1 MTLQM
6 VACRKHFTFPFVRR
20 REAPAGI
27 CFFYENHTF
36 VHFGPFSFRGCVLFF
51 FGFVHCNLGLNYSCM
66 GLIVPRVVFG
76 FVVLGSCCF
85 TINFHCVID
94 LVGEI
99 NLQKCK
105 NVTPSQQRQHGDE
118 TWQNAKQLVVEIVK
132 NQKTQTQIN
141 SIAATIVSVV
151 SYFCEWQWLSCN
163 CSIWFQRIVV
173 NIDIAMTLRHAAKID
188 CDTIDMINRCTDFF
202 S

>member
-1 MTLQM
+1 
-6 VACRKHFTFPFVRR
+6 
-20 REAPAGI
+20 
-27 CFFYENHTF
+27 
-36 VHFGPFSFRGCVLFF
+36 
-51 FGFVHCNLGLNYSCM
+51 M

-105 NVTPSQQRQHGDE
+105 NVHGDE

-132 NQKTQTQIN
+132 NQKTEFAFAFSIVLLQQLSVLCHTSAN
-141 SIAATIVSVV
+141 GSGFHVIAA
-151 SYFCEWQWLSCN
+151 FG
-163 CSIWFQRIVV
+163 FRG
-173 NIDIAMTLRHAAKID
+173 
-188 CDTIDMINRCTDFF
+188 
-202 S
+202 

>member
-1 MTLQM
+1 
-6 VACRKHFTFPFVRR
+6 
-20 REAPAGI
+20 
-27 CFFYENHTF
+27 
-36 VHFGPFSFRGCVLFF
+36 
-51 FGFVHCNLGLNYSCM
+51 M

-132 NQKTQTQIN
+132 NQKTEFVFAFSIVLLQQLSVLCHTSAN
-141 SIAATIVSVV
+141 GSGFHVIAA
-151 SYFCEWQWLSCN
+151 FG
-163 CSIWFQRIVV
+163 FRG
-173 NIDIAMTLRHAAKID
+173 
-188 CDTIDMINRCTDFF
+188 
-202 S
+202 

>member
-6 VACRKHFTFPFVRR
+6 VACRKHFTFLFVRR
-20 REAPAGI
+20 REAPAGT

-36 VHFGPFSFRGCVLFF
+36 VHFGPFSLRGCVLFF

-132 NQKTQTQIN
+132 NPKTEFVFAFSIVLLQQLSVLCHTSAN
-141 SIAATIVSVV
+141 GSGFHVIAA
-151 SYFCEWQWLSCN
+151 FG
-163 CSIWFQRIVV
+163 FRG
-173 NIDIAMTLRHAAKID
+173 
-188 CDTIDMINRCTDFF
+188 
-202 S
+202 